1 MQSSLGKFKQESGES
16 AKGISTRISRIKAH
30 RQIRVIEFFRVCCQT
45 AGAMRILALDHG
57 TKRIGVAVSDETKTI
72 AQPLEYIPAE
82 PFADFLERLKALLRE
97 KEVDLILIGQPRNM
111 DGSYGPAAQ
120 KVETF
125 VAVLKSAITVPI
137 KMWDERLTSK
147 MANQILIQGNVRR
160 DKRKEKVDKM
170 AAAILLQS
178 YLDMGQ

>member
-1 MQSSLGKFKQESGES
+1 
-16 AKGISTRISRIKAH
+16 
-30 RQIRVIEFFRVCCQT
+30 
-45 AGAMRILALDHG
+45 MRILALDHG

-72 AQPLEYIPAE
+72 ALPLEYIPAE
-82 PFADFLERLKALLRE
+82 PFADFLERLKKLLLE
-97 KEVDLILIGQPRNM
+97 KEIDLILIGQPRNM

-125 VAVLKSAITVPI
+125 VGVLKTAITVPI
-137 KMWDERLTSK
+137 KMWDERLTST
-147 MANQILIQGNVRR
+147 MANRTMIQANVRR
-160 DKRKEKVDKM
+160 DKRKEKVDAM

>member
-1 MQSSLGKFKQESGES
+1 
-16 AKGISTRISRIKAH
+16 
-30 RQIRVIEFFRVCCQT
+30 
-45 AGAMRILALDHG
+45 MRILALDHG

-72 AQPLEYIPAE
+72 ALPLEYIPAE
-82 PFADFLERLKALLRE
+82 PFADFLERLKLLLRE

-125 VAVLKSAITVPI
+125 AGVLKTAITVPI

-147 MANQILIQGNVRR
+147 MANRVLIQGGVRR
-160 DKRKEKVDKM
+160 DKRKEKVDNM

-178 YLDMGQ
+178 YLDVAV